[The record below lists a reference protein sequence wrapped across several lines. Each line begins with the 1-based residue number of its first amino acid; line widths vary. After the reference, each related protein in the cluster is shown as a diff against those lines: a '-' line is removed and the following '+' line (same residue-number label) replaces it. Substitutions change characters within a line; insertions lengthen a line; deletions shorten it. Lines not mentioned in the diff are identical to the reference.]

1 MTRGWPSG
9 RAPRSLRGRIIVAT
23 AAATVLGMA
32 ALVAV
37 LGLVL
42 RTVVSND
49 VDGVLRD
56 RAAAV
61 ATMVERDGVVEQDSA
76 GGSASQP
83 VGDLVWVYDAT
94 GALIGGAE
102 ASGTLGQ
109 EVDLLS
115 TTGAQVLV
123 EVDDWRLLAEPIDLG
138 GGETGVV
145 VVGVGLEPYENTQ
158 HTALAISAALGLVIV
173 AGVTALAAWSVGSA
187 LRPVATMA
195 RRAAEWSEEDLSRRF
210 ALGPPHDEITELG
223 EVLDALLERV
233 SRVIGAEQR
242 LTSELAHEL
251 RTPLT
256 VVRGEAELAL
266 LAPDPPLL
274 ARDRERFE
282 RIVAAADQMTQVI
295 ETLLSI
301 ARGEVAENVM
311 AGVEE
316 VLDAAA
322 ANLGAG
328 APLKSLVT
336 GGETGLLVAVPVGIA
351 ARALAPVLDNALR
364 HARSQVSVTVRVR
377 GQLVEIAVSDDGDG
391 LGGADPELIFH
402 AGVRD
407 VASSGAG
414 LGLSLARR
422 VARAAGG
429 DVRILPGEP
438 TTFVVTFPLAS

>member
-1 MTRGWPSG
+1 MTRGWQPG
-9 RAPRSLRGRIIVAT
+9 RGPRSLRGRIIVAT

-49 VDGVLRD
+49 VDGVLHD

-61 ATMVERDGVVEQDSA
+61 AAMIERDGVA
-76 GGSASQP
+76 GHDGASGSAARP
-83 VGDLVWVYDAT
+83 VGDLVWVYDAA
-94 GALIGGAE
+94 GQLIGGAA

-109 EVDLLS
+109 AVGTLS
-115 TTGAQVLV
+115 TTGSQVLV
-123 EVDDWRLLAEPIDLG
+123 EVDDWRLLAEPISIG
-138 GGETGVV
+138 GGENGVV

-158 HTALAISAALGLVIV
+158 RTALAISAALGLLIV
-173 AGVTALAAWSVGSA
+173 AGVTGLAAWSVGSA

-195 RRAAEWSEEDLSRRF
+195 RRAAQWSEADVSRRF
-210 ALGPPHDEITELG
+210 DLGTPHDEITELG
-223 EVLDALLERV
+223 KVLDALLERV
-233 SRVIGAEQR
+233 SRTIRAEQR

-266 LAPDPPLL
+266 LAPDPPLR
-274 ARDRERFE
+274 ARDRDRFE

-295 ETLLSI
+295 ETLLSL
-301 ARGEVAENVM
+301 ARGEVAENVTV
-311 AGVEE
+311 AVDE
-316 VLDAAA
+316 VLTMATVT
-322 ANLGAG
+322 LGAG
-328 APLKSLVT
+328 NRTARLVT
-336 GGETGLLVAVPVGIA
+336 TGAEGLRVAVPAGIA
-351 ARALAPVLDNALR
+351 ARALTPVLDNALR
-364 HARSQVSVTVRVR
+364 HARSQITVEVR
-377 GQLVEIAVSDDGDG
+377 AHGQDVEIAVSDDGDG
-391 LGGADPELIFH
+391 LGDADTELIFH

-407 VASSGAG
+407 GNSPGAG

-429 DVRILPGEP
+429 DVRALPGEP
-438 TTFVVTFPLAS
+438 TTFVVSFPQAT